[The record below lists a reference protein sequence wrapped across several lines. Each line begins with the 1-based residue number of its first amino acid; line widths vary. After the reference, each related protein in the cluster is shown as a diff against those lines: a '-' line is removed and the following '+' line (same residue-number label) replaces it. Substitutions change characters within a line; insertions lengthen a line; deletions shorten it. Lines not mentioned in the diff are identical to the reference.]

1 MPSSPSI
8 IVTAGPSLD
17 DTDVLKSILSSD
29 VSWVRFNMSH
39 GDHKEHLARQKNID
53 TVAASLGKKIN
64 YFIDLQGPKMRVRP
78 VENDSMELKSG
89 DLLKVMSGPLLCAPG
104 IVSIDVPEIHRYL
117 SPGMAI
123 FLHDGSMELK
133 VTEVNEKDAT
143 CVVVRGGILEGH
155 KGVNIPDALIPI
167 DTITDKD
174 KTDLSLALT
183 DMQVDG
189 VALSFVRSKDD
200 VNELRRLL
208 EEHSSSAIIIS
219 KIETKLALK
228 NIEPIL
234 NASDIV
240 MYARGDLGVE
250 IPAVEIPITQKEL
263 CVLANTLEVPV
274 IVATQILTSMKESP
288 IPTRA
293 EMTDAIDALIDGA
306 TFLML
311 SDETTLGKH
320 PVEAVST
327 LRDAIFEF
335 TSNQERYLPFET
347 KS

>member
-1 MPSSPSI
+1 MNSNPSI
-8 IVTAGPSLD
+8 IITAGPSLD
-17 DTDVLKSILSSD
+17 DDAVLNNILSKN
-29 VSWVRFNMSH
+29 VSWIRFNMSH
-39 GDHKEHLARQKNID
+39 GDHDEHRTRQQKIQA
-53 TVAASLGKKIN
+53 AASLLNKKIN
-64 YFIDLQGPKMRVRP
+64 YFVDLQGPKMRVRP
-78 VENDSMELKSG
+78 VENDAMELKNG
-89 DLLKVMSGPLLCAPG
+89 DLVKVVSEPLLCTPG
-104 IVSIDVPEIHRYL
+104 VVSIDVSEIHRYL
-117 SPGMAI
+117 TIGMTI

-133 VTEVNEKDAT
+133 VTEVSEKDVT
-143 CVVVRGGILEGH
+143 CVVIRGGILEGH

-174 KTDLSLALT
+174 KADLSRALST
-183 DMQVDG
+183 MQVDG

-208 EEHSSSAIIIS
+208 EEAGSSAIIIS

-228 NIEPIL
+228 NIESIL

-263 CVLANTLEVPV
+263 CVIARTLEVPV
-274 IVATQILTSMKESP
+274 IVATQMLASMKESP

-320 PVEAVST
+320 PIEAVST
-327 LRDAIFEF
+327 LNDAIFEF